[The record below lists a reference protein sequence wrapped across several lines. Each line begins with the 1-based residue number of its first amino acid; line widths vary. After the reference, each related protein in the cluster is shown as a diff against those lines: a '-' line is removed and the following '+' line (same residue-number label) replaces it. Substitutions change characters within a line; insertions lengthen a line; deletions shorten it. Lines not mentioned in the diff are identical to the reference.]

1 MAEMVL
7 VPDFDAL
14 STFIAQKFDELRSP
28 YMEWSNIARCFVQGL
43 PYSVQRLVTVE
54 AFINITRAELRKAVM
69 IASEHFTEEQL
80 DQLRY
85 HARMSKQA
93 WKSLKNRRPVSIPY
107 GFSLVC
113 Y

>member
-1 MAEMVL
+1 MAEMAL
-7 VPDFDAL
+7 IPDFEEV
-14 STFIAQKFDELRSP
+14 SIFITRKFNALRSP
-28 YMEWSNIARCFVQGL
+28 YMEWSNLARYFLQGL
-43 PYSVQRLVTVE
+43 PYNARQLATLE
-54 AFINITRAELRKAVM
+54 AFINITRTELRSAVM

-80 DQLRY
+80 KQLRDR
-85 HARMSKQA
+85 ACMSKKA